1 MSFAMQVLDLPI
13 RVGRFY
19 FLAALMLGLAVCF
32 HLASGKWASV
42 KAGEEVDMLL
52 FSNCL
57 LSTKAGCSP
66 SCVMRVKGVGMAS

>member
-1 MSFAMQVLDLPI
+1 
-13 RVGRFY
+13 
-19 FLAALMLGLAVCF
+19 MLGLAICF

-57 LSTKAGCSP
+57 LSTKAGCSS
-66 SCVMRVKGVGMAS
+66 SCVMPVKGVGMAS